1 MANLSDFL
9 SGGGGTLGELDDVS
23 LRAAIFDQ
31 ERLTFDDFSESWV
44 NDYGEL
50 IIRSM
55 PSGDLY
61 RVQVDDNGVLST
73 VLIPPRAIRANLLGA
88 GGTPLL
94 DGTDIGLPVDFST
107 GLSADDLARLTG
119 WELLCMPDAAAVA
132 RGAMSRTV
140 SEGQLPGDTF
150 PADGNFR
157 FTEPIFGT
165 YNYRLSLFSADGA
178 HSITE
183 HTVRFFAPPVVT
195 FSPPV
200 FADGNTMV
208 TLGSIVMD
216 QENPAGPFT
225 YVWMRDGSVIAG
237 ETGPTLEITN
247 DASNSANGSY
257 TVTVTDPD
265 GRVTVSEPQIV
276 MLNGPLAGSLTHRG
290 SVLVNG
296 MSELVATLSDADGPA
311 NIGAWSISRSTG
323 GTPDPA
329 NPLHS
334 GTGALDGVTA
344 GSGVFT
350 VTNTGDENVNDV
362 YTLAAT
368 DLAATPHTISESV
381 TVDLINMVTVT
392 VNYTLAG
399 SGPGRSLS
407 RTSQTF
413 TGIPGTTFSGGT
425 SAVIASPNRFSNIAC
440 TSNNAAVTCS
450 TSGQNANIS
459 GTYPNTSVTVTV
471 TVTVNSIADLPDLT
485 LSGSGNSFSIG
496 NGAPGTTASWSVS
509 GCGISQ
515 SGTVLL
521 NSIGG
526 AGVGYN
532 DSMFTS
538 PTCPNSCSVVAS
550 VSAPGRDSASRTLRT
565 ERSSLPQFNPS
576 CSPPSFPIRC
586 RSGSVTGGSGLR
598 GFGVPFSDCAG
609 TIVPNGWTDT
619 LTTDVTYTCDRGFNR
634 GNGVDLLNVVCSQT
648 SGTSG
653 TIGAG
658 GLCSF
663 GPDSG
668 SRCNR

>member
-61 RVQVDDNGVLST
+61 RVQVDDEGNLST

-88 GGTPLL
+88 GGNPLL

-290 SVLVNG
+290 SVLING
-296 MSELVATLSDADGPA
+296 MSELVATLSDADGPT

-334 GTGALDGVTA
+334 GTGALDGVTV
-344 GSGVFT
+344 GSGVFE
-350 VTNTGDENVNDV
+350 VTNTGDENVDDV
-362 YTLAAT
+362 YTLNAT

-392 VNYTLAG
+392 VNYRLAG
-399 SGPGRSLS
+399 SGPGRSISPL
-407 RTSQTF
+407 SQTF

-425 SAVIASPNRFSNIAC
+425 SATVSGTNRFSNIAC
-440 TSNNAAVTCS
+440 TSNNPAVTCS

-471 TVTVNSIADLPDLT
+471 TVTVNSIADLPDLSV
-485 LSGSGNSFSIG
+485 SGSGNRFTIS
-496 NGAPGTTASWSVS
+496 NGVANATANWSVS
-509 GCGISQ
+509 GCGISRSGSVTLNG
-515 SGTVLL
+515 SGTASV
-521 NSIGG
+521 S
-526 AGVGYN
+526 YN

-538 PTCPNSCSVVAS
+538 PSCPNSCSVVAS
-550 VSAPGRDSASRTLRT
+550 ASQSGRDGGRGTLRT
-565 ERSSLPQFNPS
+565 ERSSFPQFNPS

-586 RSGSVTGGSGLR
+586 GRGTVNSGGGFS
-598 GFGVPFSDCAG
+598 GFGVSYSDCAG
-609 TIVPNGWTDT
+609 TIVPGGWTDI
-619 LTTDVTYTCDRGFNR
+619 LTTTVQYSCNAGGGGSDR
-634 GNGVDLLNVVCSQT
+634 LNVSCRQT
-648 SGTSG
+648 SGTTG
-653 TIGAG
+653 TVGANTG
-658 GLCSF
+658 YCNAT
-663 GPDSG
+663 DSG
-668 SRCNR
+668 GRCP